1 MIWYNRLKSNSA
13 ISVWQTIQSMT
24 LWSWDNEVHDHP
36 LMFFWSMAPFT
47 CTFTNQSETGAS
59 TSYKHTLVNRQFEM
73 HHWQLCRLNVY
84 SVFAGSVD
92 VASDHQLLRDNEVTH
107 ILNVASF
114 NTQVT
119 IDRGLGSCAVNSL
132 FIYKHVSI
140 MDLPD
145 TDITSYFDE
154 CFAFID
160 SALDTGG
167 RILVHCMAGV
177 SRAASIVIGYLMKAK
192 NMDFETAFN
201 HVKAKRPSIRPN
213 DGFMQQLQQ
222 YGCDLR
228 RERDN
233 L

>member
-1 MIWYNRLKSNSA
+1 VACDHVLLK
-13 ISVWQTIQSMT
+13 
-24 LWSWDNEVHDHP
+24 E
-36 LMFFWSMAPFT
+36 
-47 CTFTNQSETGAS
+47 
-59 TSYKHTLVNRQFEM
+59 
-73 HHWQLCRLNVY
+73 
-84 SVFAGSVD
+84 
-92 VASDHQLLRDNEVTH
+92 NEVTH

-114 NTQVT
+114 NTQFT
-119 IDRGLGSCAVNSL
+119 IDRGPGDCAINKL

-177 SRAASIVIGYLMKAK
+177 SRAASIVIGYLMKVN
-192 NMDFETAFN
+192 NMDFQTAFN

-213 DGFMQQLQQ
+213 DGFMHQLQNYEGQ
-222 YGCDLR
+222 LKQQKYKWPFLFKTCFCGIAYNNWQTRQPVFSLR
-228 RERDN
+228 PQLRTGGLYWR
-233 L
+233 